1 MIRLTSFSL
10 SIKLLIVLIISLLS
24 VYKMSES
31 SEKLSSQFPKAQVRC
46 VQMSSFAQKV
56 KKDIVKE
63 KKKQQKKLI
72 AGTCEKS
79 VD

>member
-1 MIRLTSFSL
+1 
-10 SIKLLIVLIISLLS
+10 
-24 VYKMSES
+24 MSES